1 MKTGSGSFAGFRF
14 PPEVIVLA
22 VRWYLRF
29 GLSYRDL
36 EDLLAERGIT
46 TWYRSGVNRSYNV
59 LFKSKTGDEA
69 QAQVEAF
76 DDTWTCSQ
84 QAEALYNSMVQGA
97 APVKVA

>member
-1 MKTGSGSFAGFRF
+1 MGSNRLYYGDNLDILRDRSSFPDESVDLVYLD
-14 PPEVIVLA
+14 PP
-22 VRWYLRF
+22 F
-29 GLSYRDL
+29 NS
-36 EDLLAERGIT
+36 
-46 TWYRSGVNRSYNV
+46 NRSYNV

-76 DDTWTCSQ
+76 DDTWTWSQ